1 MTVGAAGFETI
12 CCEGMLFVLLSVWF
26 LPESAAAQSAGRDS
40 VVYDLAPA
48 PTSRFEVRT
57 GKAGL
62 LGFAG
67 HEHLIRARGFSG
79 RIVWYPD
86 QPAASHVAVSVA
98 TDSLEVVTPPD
109 TAEIRKVTA
118 TMHEDVLD
126 VAHYP
131 EIILTSRTVE
141 RAGDTLRV
149 QAALTMK
156 GQTREIPLTV
166 RVIIGPD
173 TLRASTAFVVKQT
186 DFGIRPYR
194 GGPAGTVRV
203 ADQVTFAIEA
213 VAVRRR

>member
-1 MTVGAAGFETI
+1 
-12 CCEGMLFVLLSVWF
+12 MLFLLLSTLLVQA
-26 LPESAAAQSAGRDS
+26 PGRDS

-48 PTSRFEVRT
+48 PLTRFEVLT

-67 HEHLIRARGFSG
+67 HTHVILARSFSG

-86 QPAASHVAVSVA
+86 QPPASHVTISVA
-98 TDSLEVVTPPD
+98 TDSLEVMTPPD

-118 TMHEDVLD
+118 AMREDVLD

-131 EIILTSRTVE
+131 EITLTARGVE

-149 QAALTMK
+149 QAVLTIK
-156 GQTREIPLTV
+156 GQTREVPLTV
-166 RVIIGPD
+166 RAILAPD
-173 TLRASTAFVVKQT
+173 TLRASTTFAIKQT

-194 GGPAGTVRV
+194 GGPGGTVRV
-203 ADQVTFAIEA
+203 ADRVTFTIEA